1 MYSMGKQDNIYEEG
15 NLSGLPFSFNQEVT
29 EVFEDMIDRS
39 VPGYKTSL
47 KLIAQFS
54 KKYYQA
60 NTNCYD
66 IGCSLGAS
74 STAII
79 SGANNAKVIAI
90 DNSEAM
96 ITECNN
102 RYGDLVADESIR
114 FLQDDVCKS
123 KLENA
128 SVICINYVIQFLK
141 LTERDKLIKKAFEAL
156 LPGGVLLISEKV
168 HFTNKFQSRR
178 LFQLHHSFKSANGY
192 SDLEIAGKRDS
203 LEGVLH
209 TETQE
214 VHINRAISAGFSSAE
229 KVLSNINF
237 VTYKFVK

>member
-74 STAII
+74 SLAII

-141 LTERDKLIKKAFEAL
+141 LTERDKLIKRL
-156 LPGGVLLISEKV
+156 LR
-168 HFTNKFQSRR
+168 HCC
-178 LFQLHHSFKSANGY
+178 
-192 SDLEIAGKRDS
+192 LE
-203 LEGVLH
+203 E
-209 TETQE
+209 
-214 VHINRAISAGFSSAE
+214 FC
-229 KVLSNINF
+229 
-237 VTYKFVK
+237 